1 MAVTRKKV
9 TKDSTEDFLSYLEK
23 ECNAYFVPEKYK
35 TGILPLDEVL
45 GGYLESGSLIELSSE
60 SGVGKSTLLLNLAKN
75 FADLGYSTLYIDSE
89 GSVKDSMIEGLNLQP
104 YLATGS
110 CKDNLFT
117 LVRKSGYTEVE
128 ELITK
133 ALQTGKFKLVV
144 IDSLTAL
151 VGDVYLDEKEERM
164 STENRV
170 GFDAQMISRLLKKLN
185 ALKSKYNCIFFCISQ
200 TRVDMSNPWQASFK
214 SSGGQ
219 AVKFFPDVRLFMK
232 RVKIIKDK
240 QKLVFGESE
249 DATIGAETT
258 IEATKSRLGQG
269 FIKYPMTIYFG
280 KGVSNLAAYE
290 LLLPILSNSNGEPVY
305 EKKSSVTH
313 VLHLDSGDYSTSA
326 GRNGLL
332 TLINNNWDEIEKLCN
347 DYVTDYFL
355 GEHEAMIK
363 ANYEERD
370 DLITEENA
378 VQDYTVDDTLDLDSE
393 VPDSEE

>member
-9 TKDSTEDFLSYLEK
+9 EKGSMDDFFEYLEK
-23 ECNAYFVPEKYK
+23 ECDAYFEPEKYK

-60 SGVGKSTLLLNLAKN
+60 SGVGKSTLVLNLAKN

-89 GSVKDSMIEGLNLQP
+89 GSVKEDMLVGLKLDKYRADKQHP
-104 YLATGS
+104 
-110 CKDNLFT
+110 DNLFT

-133 ALQTGKFKLVV
+133 ALQTEKFKLVV

-151 VGDVYLDEKEERM
+151 VGDVYLNEKEERM

-185 ALKSKYNCIFFCISQ
+185 ALKTKYNCIFFCISQ
-200 TRVDMSNPWQASFK
+200 TRVDMSNPWKASFT

-232 RVKIIKDK
+232 RIKQIKDVSS
-240 QKLVFGESE
+240 LVFGESE
-249 DATIGAETT
+249 DIPIGAETT
-258 IEATKSRLGQG
+258 IEATKSRQGQG
-269 FIKYPMTIYFG
+269 FVKYPMTIYFG
-280 KGVSNLAAYE
+280 KGVSNLVAYE
-290 LLLPILSNSNGEPVY
+290 TLLPILTNSKGEPVY
-305 EKKSSVTH
+305 VKKSSVTH
-313 VLHLDSGDYSTSA
+313 ELHLDSGDYTTTS
-326 GRNGLL
+326 GRAGLL
-332 TLINNNWDEIEKLCN
+332 TLITNNWNEISDLCN
-347 DYVTDYFL
+347 NYVTNYFL
-355 GEHEAMIK
+355 NKRNAMLSE
-363 ANYEERD
+363 NYEERN
-370 DLITEENA
+370 DLTYVENDATE
-378 VQDYTVDDTLDLDSE
+378 YTADDTLDLDAE